1 MVDINSGVGKKALQ
15 FLRLNPV
22 VQAVGT
28 ALRST
33 PVANAEITS
42 QDLIAFSQQKDDEK
56 EKLPAKIDD
65 DEPKKDPGGGGP
77 NLPEVIN
84 WLSALDNEAY
94 KKNSYNN
101 DQYLDAGASLD
112 SNFSNIRAYLNML
125 PGNQEIKTADLLGE
139 LRRLGTDK
147 YNETPFGKFY
157 NPAELRESGFEFSL
171 MKMINQDPNSAMTT
185 TEFLSMF
192 DQTDPKTKYQG
203 FEGRISSTDALL
215 QNYRV
220 GLENLQAQQGGT
232 KEFKDFKFQ
241 MSELLE
247 NQFKNLNDTL
257 RGIPDDQDK
266 ASYVGKQIG
275 DIGQPIY
282 DQIKANSKKIKRLS
296 QGVLPFNRVA
306 RNRDIAYLETQ
317 NQELNSLLSVVR
329 GMAENTGFD
338 TPVQQYLSAGQSNY
352 SLGGGRNYQVKGLTF
367 NPRDVPGFMEGVSQS
382 THFSSQFKNL
392 DSFHVRSADYKDISG
407 LDTTII
413 QEVQSD
419 QEERRRKSRSFQD
432 PSADLKINRIQKE
445 IQDYTQNTV
454 LAEMDKRNI
463 DQNVLREIEFQ
474 YGKMM
479 SEFQDAVKEG
489 TGKITNLPS
498 FDKYINEY
506 LAKSQLEG
514 TIDKTKRDEIYRF
527 YKRIK
532 PLYSLKNQLYN
543 VQKKSGGE
551 YSVNIPYAS
560 NPLVYA
566 EQAIWQTSLDSLNRG
581 INYVSWLPGE
591 VQTQIQHGGGGGTN
605 FANTEEVL
613 EKYGKQA
620 QGHYNFYGS
629 AKNPENNTMYKAAE
643 NVVKKYDKMAEIL
656 GWENYESPVLYSQ
669 GNKFFNLQGDQFG
682 SGREYENQPMLSQNQ
697 TKGKNPNLK
706 EGYAFIDFTPM
717 IESLNEGQKKQLG
730 GINLNNFPSYKE
742 GGQVGSPSLV
752 SIEEVINGDR

>member
-1 MVDINSGVGKKALQ
+1 
-15 FLRLNPV
+15 
-22 VQAVGT
+22 
-28 ALRST
+28 
-33 PVANAEITS
+33 
-42 QDLIAFSQQKDDEK
+42 
-56 EKLPAKIDD
+56 
-65 DEPKKDPGGGGP
+65 
-77 NLPEVIN
+77 
-84 WLSALDNEAY
+84 
-94 KKNSYNN
+94 
-101 DQYLDAGASLD
+101 
-112 SNFSNIRAYLNML
+112 
-125 PGNQEIKTADLLGE
+125 
-139 LRRLGTDK
+139 
-147 YNETPFGKFY
+147 
-157 NPAELRESGFEFSL
+157 
-171 MKMINQDPNSAMTT
+171 
-185 TEFLSMF
+185 
-192 DQTDPKTKYQG
+192 
-203 FEGRISSTDALL
+203 
-215 QNYRV
+215 
-220 GLENLQAQQGGT
+220 
-232 KEFKDFKFQ
+232 
-241 MSELLE
+241 
-247 NQFKNLNDTL
+247 
-257 RGIPDDQDK
+257 
-266 ASYVGKQIG
+266 
-275 DIGQPIY
+275 
-282 DQIKANSKKIKRLS
+282 
-296 QGVLPFNRVA
+296 
-306 RNRDIAYLETQ
+306 
-317 NQELNSLLSVVR
+317 
-329 GMAENTGFD
+329 MAENTGFD

-506 LAKSQLEG
+506 LAESQLEG
-514 TIDKTKRDEIYRF
+514 NIDKAKRDEIYRF

-656 GWENYESPVLYSQ
+656 GWENYESPVLYAQ